1 MGQKVNPIGF
11 RTGIFVAHQSS
22 WYANE
27 ADYVNFLKQDYQIR
41 KFLQKKLKVALVEKI
56 NVKIEQEILIVTINA
71 VRPGIIIGSKG
82 QDIESLRKQIHAI
95 VDKYPASCI
104 KRVEI
109 DIIEVKNPA
118 TSATLVAQ
126 NIAYQLE
133 KRLSFRR
140 AMKRAIQLAM
150 TGVRG
155 IKISVSGRLGG
166 VDIARTETARE
177 GSIPLH
183 TLRANIDYAA
193 TEAHTTYGII
203 GVKVWLYKGDLYNSV
218 NN

>member
-1 MGQKVNPIGF
+1 MGQKVNPVGF
-11 RTGIFVAHQSS
+11 RTGIFLSHQSS

-27 ADYVNFLKQDYQIR
+27 SDYVNFLKQDYQIR
-41 KFLQKKLKVALVEKI
+41 KFLQQKLRAALVDKI
-56 NVKIEQEILIVTINA
+56 GVKIEQDVLIVNIRA
-71 VRPGIIIGSKG
+71 VRPGVIIGSKG
-82 QDIESLRKQIHAI
+82 VDIDVLRKQLYSIVEKNAI
-95 VDKYPASCI
+95 THI
-104 KRVEI
+104 KKVEI
-109 DIIEVKNPA
+109 DIVEVKNPA
-118 TSATLVAQ
+118 TSATLIAQ

-140 AMKRAIQLAM
+140 AMKRAIQLAI
-150 TGVRG
+150 TGVKG

-183 TLRANIDYAA
+183 TLRANIDYAMA
-193 TEAHTTYGII
+193 EAHTTYGII
-203 GVKVWLYKGDLYNSV
+203 GVKVWLYKGDLYNSL